1 MIVTVGTHKIEYP
14 ALTLDKGLTLFTG
27 PSGSGKTTLLRAL
40 HGDLESK
47 GAKALVG
54 NTPSAL
60 MPQQNTWVPYL
71 SMGEHLVHFGGESA
85 LELAALLQLQAHL
98 KKSPHQLSVG
108 QLQRFSLALTLSQ
121 KQPLVLLDEP
131 TSALDD
137 DLAKIAF
144 ELVDHYLEKFPEAS
158 MIAVTHDTRMKEYFS
173 NAANWTL

>member
-1 MIVTVGTHKIEYP
+1 MIVTVGTHQIEYP
-14 ALTLDKGLTLFTG
+14 ALSLSKGLTLFTG

-40 HGDLESK
+40 HGDLNSEE
-47 GAKALVG
+47 AKVMAG
-54 NTPSAL
+54 STPSAL

-71 SMGEHLVHFGGESA
+71 SMNEHLVHFGGENA
-85 LELAALLQLQAHL
+85 LELAAQLQLKAHL

-121 KQPLVLLDEP
+121 QRSLVLLDEP

-144 ELVDHYLEKFPEAS
+144 ELVEKYLEDHLEAS
-158 MIAVTHDTRMKEYFS
+158 VVAVTHDTRMKEHFS
-173 NAANWTL
+173 SAAHWTL

>member
-14 ALTLDKGLTLFTG
+14 AFTLEEGLTLLTG

-40 HGDLESK
+40 HGDLESEE
-47 GAKALVG
+47 AKILAG

-71 SMGEHLVHFGGESA
+71 SMSEHLVHFGGENA
-85 LELAALLQLQAHL
+85 LELASQLQLNAHL
-98 KKSPHQLSVG
+98 KKHPHQLSVG

-121 KQPLVLLDEP
+121 ELPLVLLDEP

-144 ELVDHYLEKFPEAS
+144 ELVERYLNEFPEAS
-158 MIAVTHDTRMKEYFS
+158 MVAVTHDTRMKAHFYGAE
-173 NAANWTL
+173 NWTL